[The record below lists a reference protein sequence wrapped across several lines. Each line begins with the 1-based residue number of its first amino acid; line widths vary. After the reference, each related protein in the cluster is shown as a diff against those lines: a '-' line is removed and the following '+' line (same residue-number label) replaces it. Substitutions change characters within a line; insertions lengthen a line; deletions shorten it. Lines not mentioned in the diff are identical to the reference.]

1 LAPRTVIKCIC
12 WGDFVCYSNGKMS
25 FTNLLPVQDLGLPQ
39 GYKANKSIVN
49 QILAEK
55 DRVEHENKER
65 RWNMNLIKRNNS
77 SREMYENNLFE
88 NYFSDTIV

>member
-1 LAPRTVIKCIC
+1 
-12 WGDFVCYSNGKMS
+12 MS

-55 DRVEHENKER
+55 DRVKHESKEIK
-65 RWNMNLIKRNNS
+65 WNMNLVKRNNS
-77 SREMYENNLFE
+77 SREVYENNLFE
-88 NYFSDTIV
+88 NYFSDSVVK

>member
-1 LAPRTVIKCIC
+1 
-12 WGDFVCYSNGKMS
+12 MS

-55 DRVEHENKER
+55 DRVKHENKEIK
-65 RWNMNLIKRNNS
+65 WNMNLVKRNNS
-77 SREMYENNLFE
+77 SREVYENNLFE
-88 NYFSDTIV
+88 NYFSNSVVK